1 MLLRKTKRSENSY
14 EEEINQNIIS
24 LDYTYKKIEEE
35 AKSELKKIEEYSK
48 KKGQYLNSKDYKLFI
63 FLN

>member
-1 MLLRKTKRSENSY
+1 MLLRKTKRNENSY

-24 LDYTYKKIEEE
+24 QDYTYKKIEEE
-35 AKSELKKIEEYSK
+35 VKSELKKIEDYSK
-48 KKGQYLNSKDYKLFI
+48 KKGQYLNNKDNKIFI

>member
-1 MLLRKTKRSENSY
+1 MLLRKTKRNENSY

-48 KKGQYLNSKDYKLFI
+48 KKGQYINSKDYKLFI

>member
-35 AKSELKKIEEYSK
+35 AKSELKKIEDYSK
-48 KKGQYLNSKDYKLFI
+48 KKGQYINSKDYKLFI

>member
-35 AKSELKKIEEYSK
+35 VKSELKKIEDYSK
-48 KKGQYLNSKDYKLFI
+48 KKANT
-63 FLN
+63 

>member
-48 KKGQYLNSKDYKLFI
+48 KKGQYINSKDYKLFI

>member
-35 AKSELKKIEEYSK
+35 VKSELKKIEDYSK
-48 KKGQYLNSKDYKLFI
+48 KKGQYINSKDYKLFI

>member
-1 MLLRKTKRSENSY
+1 MLLRKTKRNENSY

-35 AKSELKKIEEYSK
+35 VKSELKKIEDYSK
-48 KKGQYLNSKDYKLFI
+48 KKGQYLNCKDYKLFI

>member
-1 MLLRKTKRSENSY
+1 MLLRKTKRNENSY